1 MTAFIFTLLI
11 SITPYILAAL
21 GELICERS
29 GVLNLGVPGMMLF
42 GAVSAAIFGVI
53 TGSWLWAVIASM
65 IGCILIASIF
75 AFVILILQAN
85 QVASGL
91 ALTFFGSGLAALV
104 GKAYIGL
111 PVPPS
116 PALNITAQYGLN
128 FLSLWALIMVVAI
141 AYFLQ
146 KTRMGLI
153 LRAVGENHN
162 SAHSLGLSVRKV
174 RLLAI
179 WFGAAMA
186 GLAGSTFVLVSSH
199 SWSDGDITSSRGWIA
214 LALVV
219 FATWRPY
226 RILWGALLFG
236 GLDIFQLR
244 FQDQVP
250 DFLSHIINS
259 YSMKAMPYV
268 ATIIVLVIIS
278 NNRMAIRMNTPAC
291 LGKNFHASR

>member
-1 MTAFIFTLLI
+1 MIAFIFTLLI

-21 GELICERS
+21 GELVCERS

-53 TGSWLWAVIASM
+53 TGSWFWAILASM
-65 IGCILIASIF
+65 LGAILIASIF

-91 ALTFFGSGLAALV
+91 ALTFLGSGLAALV
-104 GKAYIGL
+104 GKTYIGL

-116 PALNITAQYGLN
+116 PTLNISPQYGLN
-128 FLSLWALIMVVAI
+128 ILTLLALLMVLLVSL
-141 AYFLQ
+141 FLQ
-146 KTRMGLI
+146 KSRGGLI

-162 SAHSLGLSVRKV
+162 SAHSLGWPILKI

-219 FATWRPY
+219 FATWRAD
-226 RILWGALLFG
+226 RVFWGALLFG
-236 GLDIFQLR
+236 GLDILQLR
-244 FQDQVP
+244 FQGQIP
-250 DFLSHIINS
+250 DFLSHVINT
-259 YSMKAMPYV
+259 YSMKAMPYI

-278 NNRMAIRMNTPAC
+278 NNKMAIRMNTPAC

>member
-42 GAVSAAIFGVI
+42 GAASAAIFGVI
-53 TGSWLWAVIASM
+53 TGSWLWAVLASM
-65 IGCILIASIF
+65 VACIFIASIF
-75 AFVILILQAN
+75 AFVVLILQAN

-116 PALNITAQYGLN
+116 PSLNITAQYGIN
-128 FLSLWALIMVVAI
+128 YLSLLALLMVILVSL
-141 AYFLQ
+141 FLQ
-146 KTRMGLI
+146 KTRSGLV

-162 SAHSLGLSVRKV
+162 SAHSLGWPVLKI
-174 RLLAI
+174 RLYAI

-186 GLAGSTFVLVSSH
+186 GLAGATFVLVSSH

-219 FATWRPY
+219 FATWQPS
-226 RILWGALLFG
+226 RIFWGALLFG

-250 DFLSHIINS
+250 DFLSHIINT

-278 NNRMAIRMNTPAC
+278 RNQMAIRMNTPAC

>member
-21 GELICERS
+21 GELVCERS

-53 TGSWLWAVIASM
+53 TGSWFWAILASM
-65 IGCILIASIF
+65 LGCIIISSLF
-75 AFVILILQAN
+75 AFVVLVLQAN

-91 ALTFFGSGLAALV
+91 ALTFFGSGLAALI

-111 PVPPS
+111 SVPPS
-116 PALNITAQYGLN
+116 PTLNITTQYGIN
-128 FLSLWALIMVVAI
+128 YLSLLALFMVILVGL
-141 AYFLQ
+141 FLQ
-146 KTRMGLI
+146 KTRAGLV
-153 LRAVGENHN
+153 LRAIGENHN
-162 SAHSLGLSVRKV
+162 SAHSLGWPVLKI
-174 RLLAI
+174 RLYAI

-219 FATWRPY
+219 FATWRPS
-226 RILWGALLFG
+226 RIFWGALLFG

-250 DFLSHIINS
+250 DFLSHIINT
-259 YSMKAMPYV
+259 YSMKAMPYI

-278 NNRMAIRMNTPAC
+278 NNKMAIRMNTPAC